1 MILVILYILYRIFIY
16 TTTMLVKDLVNNAIY
31 RWTNQKLQT
40 VLCWR
45 TAIVSAINFSLDDI
59 YTYEG
64 KEWTFMYNKTIIRP
78 DEYVDDK
85 WNPLWDKNAQTEVIT
100 MNKPIKKIFI
110 IEELDDKS
118 EKVDL
123 LRKPAIPPFPGPE
136 WAIKLIEPTP
146 GTEEL
151 RENELYFKPG
161 TKQLYLPNNKNKGYV
176 IHWISFFNPVDWEDE
191 IPLPEHFM
199 GCLYNI
205 TMTYL
210 YPINWQYGD
219 NKDANSY
226 NKSMTQLVNLAKTD
240 MFQIN
245 SVKGNIH

>member
-1 MILVILYILYRIFIY
+1 
-16 TTTMLVKDLVNNAIY
+16 MLVKDLVTNSIY
-31 RWTNQKLQT
+31 RGTNQKLQT

-45 TAIVSAINFSLDDI
+45 TSIVGAINFALDDI

-78 DEYVDDK
+78 EEYDKWDDK
-85 WNPLWDKNAQTEVIT
+85 AFTEIIDLD
-100 MNKPIKKIFI
+100 KPIKKIFI
-110 IEELDDKS
+110 VESLDKES
-118 EKVDL
+118 ERVDL
-123 LRKPAIPPFPGPE
+123 ARKPAIPPFPGPE
-136 WAIKLIEPTP
+136 WKIKLTEPTP
-146 GTEEL
+146 WTEEL
-151 RENELYFKPG
+151 FPRELYFKPG
-161 TKQLYLPNNKNKGYV
+161 TKQLYLPNNRNKGYV

-205 TMTYL
+205 VMTYL
-210 YPINWQYGD
+210 YPINWQHWD

-226 NKSMTQLVNLAKTD
+226 QKAMTQLVNLAKTD

>member
-1 MILVILYILYRIFIY
+1 
-16 TTTMLVKDLVNNAIY
+16 MLVKDLVNNAIY
-31 RWTNQKLQT
+31 RGTNQKLQT

-45 TAIVSAINFSLDDI
+45 TAIVSAVNFALDDI

-64 KEWTFMYNKTIIRP
+64 KEWTFMYNRTIIRP
-78 DEYVDDK
+78 DEFKVNDK
-85 WNPLWDKNAQTEVIT
+85 LIWDKEANTEVIT
-100 MNKPIKKIFI
+100 LDKPIKKIFI
-110 IEELDDKS
+110 IEELDKDSK
-118 EKVDL
+118 KVDL
-123 LRKPAIPPFPGPE
+123 LSKACIPPFPGPE
-136 WAIKLIEPTP
+136 WEIKLIEPTP

-151 RENELYFKPG
+151 KENELYFKPG
-161 TKQLYLPNNKNKGYV
+161 TNKLYLPNNKNKWYV
-176 IHWISFFNPVDWEDE
+176 IHWISFFNPVDWDNE

-210 YPINWQYGD
+210 YPINWQYWD

-226 NKSMTQLVNLAKTD
+226 QKAQTQLVNLAKTD